1 MVILDLPTLLAK
13 RAPLTDTLVCELRHL
28 THLEGPNTRLAWL
41 EWLGAAFKNGK
52 WVPAS
57 ARDNLHILLDAE
69 QHPVFAR
76 PPLRPVF
83 VPPPGSPKLTTPKLN
98 MAHENLIFEQAHPG
112 HNPNPSPNT
121 NPKPLT
127 LGLALA
133 LALTLAPALT
143 LTPSPSSSP
152 SPSPSS
158 SSSPS
163 PRP

>member
-1 MVILDLPTLLAK
+1 LVILDLPTLLAK

-83 VPPPGSPKLTTPKLN
+83 VQPPGSPQLTTPKLN

-112 HNPNPSPNT
+112 ANPP
-121 NPKPLT
+121 
-127 LGLALA
+127 
-133 LALTLAPALT
+133 APAP
-143 LTPSPSSSP
+143 TPTPTP
-152 SPSPSS
+152 
-158 SSSPS
+158 
-163 PRP
+163 